1 MTDDTKHQA
10 LPKLRAQLYKEQ
22 HMTETTS
29 IENKQI
35 TKKSNFYFVFTIN
48 NILLSH
54 FEPSLWNLA
63 TQVFPFKK

>member
-35 TKKSNFYFVFTIN
+35 TKKATFT
-48 NILLSH
+48 LFL
-54 FEPSLWNLA
+54 P
-63 TQVFPFKK
+63 